1 MFVEGIRPLVDRIPA
16 KVGKRNWS
24 TGGRISGQC
33 FAGEIRPPVDRI
45 PAKVSKRNWST
56 GGRIS
61 GQCFAGE
68 IRPPV
73 DGIPAKVSKRN
84 WSTGGRISGQSWQEE
99 LVHRWTDFWAMFC
112 RRNSSTGGRNSCQ
125 GWQEELVHRWTDFW
139 AMFCRRNSSTGERNS
154 GQKGIRPLVDR
165 IPAKVG
171 KRNWSTGGRIS
182 GQCFSGEIRPPVNGI
197 PAKKES
203 VHRWTEFRPKLA
215 RGTGPPMDGFLGNV
229 LQEKFVHRW
238 TEFLPK
244 LARGTG
250 PPVDGFL
257 GNVLQEKS
265 VHRWT
270 EFRPKLARGIGPP
283 VDGFLGNANSDIPG
297 IPEKNIW
304 TLSTDGNP
312 RSGSSARRDH
322 GKDGLDALS
331 YRGALWPEENV
342 ACNKFISKI
351 IQGEVRS
358 EAGGKLD
365 ECAPVPQGRV
375 ESAGFWYVHEP
386 ERGHRRWLRSWHH
399 PGLQRFEAVGRGER
413 ADGSGASESEIFI
426 WDLNITAAPMSS
438 GTKAQPFEDVQD
450 LTWNRRVQ
458 HILASVSSSC
468 SPSVQ
473 LWDLHYATAPTKTF
487 HIHQRGVLGLTWCPK
502 DFDLVASCGKDNK
515 IHCWNQNSEEQNG
528 EILSELATTNQW
540 NFDVAWCPRN
550 PALIAGSSFDGNVTV
565 YSVNGGAHA
574 QVQSVNKIADSFP
587 GVDSI
592 EHEPV
597 HPFEGQP
604 QLTCNDLKRPAG
616 ACFGFGSKLDTFYGT
631 SRTVIVN
638 QIVTNRELVERS
650 NHLEQVLAEGT
661 RSDACLRR
669 NLKDCWETSRLDCA
683 NYSDAGDI

>member
-1 MFVEGIRPLVDRIPA
+1 ME
-16 KVGKRNWS
+16 
-24 TGGRISGQC
+24 Q
-33 FAGEIRPPVDRI
+33 
-45 PAKVSKRNWST
+45 
-56 GGRIS
+56 
-61 GQCFAGE
+61 
-68 IRPPV
+68 
-73 DGIPAKVSKRN
+73 
-84 WSTGGRISGQSWQEE
+84 
-99 LVHRWTDFWAMFC
+99 
-112 RRNSSTGGRNSCQ
+112 
-125 GWQEELVHRWTDFW
+125 
-139 AMFCRRNSSTGERNS
+139 
-154 GQKGIRPLVDR
+154 
-165 IPAKVG
+165 
-171 KRNWSTGGRIS
+171 
-182 GQCFSGEIRPPVNGI
+182 
-197 PAKKES
+197 
-203 VHRWTEFRPKLA
+203 
-215 RGTGPPMDGFLGNV
+215 
-229 LQEKFVHRW
+229 
-238 TEFLPK
+238 
-244 LARGTG
+244 
-250 PPVDGFL
+250 
-257 GNVLQEKS
+257 
-265 VHRWT
+265 
-270 EFRPKLARGIGPP
+270 
-283 VDGFLGNANSDIPG
+283 ANSDIPG

-342 ACNKFISKI
+342 ACNKFNSKI
-351 IQGEVRS
+351 IQGEIRS
-358 EAGGKLD
+358 EAGGKSD

-375 ESAGFWYVHEP
+375 ESAGFWYGHEP

-399 PGLQRFEAVGRGER
+399 PGLQCFEAVGRGER

-438 GTKAQPFEDVQD
+438 ATKAQPFEDVQG

-458 HILASVSSSC
+458 HILASISSSC
-468 SPSVQ
+468 CVISVQ
-473 LWDLHYATAPTKTF
+473 LWDLHYETAPTKTF

-550 PALIAGSSFDGNVTV
+550 PALIAGSSFDGN
-565 YSVNGGAHA
+565 
-574 QVQSVNKIADSFP
+574 SVNKIADSFP

-592 EHEPV
+592 EHKPV

-638 QIVTNRELVERS
+638 QIVTDRELIERS

-661 RSDACLRR
+661 RSDACVRR
-669 NLKDCWETSRLDCA
+669 NLKDCWETSRLDCTI
-683 NYSDAGDI
+683 YCDAGDI